1 MNKVY
6 LLIILICCKTTV
18 TFSQQRVVAECTIEY
33 KALLDSTSDKEEANA
48 LQNSTKIVYIKGN
61 DARTDLIS
69 NAFTQSVIYDK
80 TNNLVTILREFG
92 ANKVL
97 TKLTK
102 TQWQEKNKKYEGYS
116 LQNTSE
122 TKNILGYSCTKAYLQ
137 TKEGLQILI
146 YYTQSIVPSVK
157 DFEYQFKDVP
167 GFVLAYEIA
176 EGDKKIFYTATKINL
191 SPVQA
196 SKFTIP
202 TSGYRILQ

>member
-1 MNKVY
+1 MNKFY
-6 LLIILICCKTTV
+6 LLFSVIFFTIN
-18 TFSQQRVVAECTIEY
+18 FAHSQQRVVAECTVEY
-33 KALLDSTSDKEEANA
+33 KALLDSTANKNEADA

-61 DARTDLIS
+61 DARVDLIS
-69 NAFTQSVIYDK
+69 AQFTQSVIYDK
-80 TNNLVTILREFG
+80 NNNVVTVLREFG
-92 ANKVL
+92 TNKVL

-102 TQWQEKNKKYEGYS
+102 AQWQEKNKKYEGYA
-116 LQNTSE
+116 LQNTAE
-122 TKNILGYSCTKAYLQ
+122 TKNILGYNCIKAYLQ
-137 TKEGLQILI
+137 TKEGLQIPI
-146 YYTQSIVPSVK
+146 YYTSSILPSVK

-176 EGDKKIFYTATKINL
+176 EGEKKIFYTATKINL